1 MNKEIEITSIPE
13 VLADTRRVCAI
24 RFDCMVRMH
33 DVAYKKYQG
42 TFGTEKSSK
51 TPQWFKAEHVI
62 TLETVKYA
70 DPYEIGM
77 RIKEMFRELEKTIEI
92 YEG

>member
-1 MNKEIEITSIPE
+1 MSKEIEITPIPE

-24 RFDCMVRMH
+24 RFDCMVTMH

-42 TFGTEKSSK
+42 TFGIEKSSK
-51 TPQWFKAEHVI
+51 TPQWFKVEHVI
-62 TLETVKYA
+62 TLEAVKYA

-77 RIKEMFRELEKTIEI
+77 RIKEMYHQLEKTIES
-92 YEG
+92 YE